1 MNILSQIWFK
11 VQTTLFP
18 FIEDVFGGVS
28 EKEKELVGILE
39 LARIEEFVPKGIR
52 GFQGRPL
59 EDRRSLARAFIAKA
73 VYDIKTTSALIERL
87 KASKNLRAI
96 CGWEKACE
104 VPSESTFSRAFE
116 EFAETGLAE
125 RAHRSLIEKHARDR
139 LVGHISRDATD
150 IEGREKV
157 CKREEKAGIP
167 AAPVRKRGRPKKG
180 ESRQPKEPS
189 RLEKQVWMSVEEIL
203 SDLPKCC
210 DVGTKKKNGKTYH
223 WKGYKLHLDW
233 ADGEIPVSAILTSA
247 SVHDSQAAI
256 LLAKMTAQ
264 RVTNLYDLMD
274 AAYDAE
280 TIRLFSESLGHV
292 PIIDRNQRKGE
303 KIEMTPAEKRRY
315 DERSTAERGNSL
327 LKEKFGARNVRVKGY
342 VKVFAHLMFGIVAL
356 TADRLFNLLL

>member
-18 FIEDVFGGVS
+18 FIEDVFGSVS
-28 EKEKELVGILE
+28 EKEKELIGILE
-39 LARIEEFVPKGIR
+39 LARIEEFVPMEIG

-73 VYDIKTTSALIERL
+73 VYDIKTTSGLIERL
-87 KASKNLRAI
+87 KASRNLRAI
-96 CGWEKACE
+96 CGWEKASE

-116 EFAETGLAE
+116 EFAERRLAE
-125 RAHRSLIEKHARDR
+125 KAHRSLIEKHARDR

-150 IEGREKV
+150 IEGRERA
-157 CKREEKAGIP
+157 CKREEKTEAP
-167 AAPVRKRGRPKKG
+167 APVRKKGRPKKG

-189 RLEKQVWMSVEEIL
+189 RLEKQIGMSVEEIL

-233 ADGEIPVSAILTSA
+233 ADGEIPISAILTSA

-256 LLAKMTAQ
+256 PLAKMTVE

-280 TIRLFSESLGHV
+280 TILSFSESLGHV
-292 PIIDRNQRKGE
+292 PIVDRNRRKGE
-303 KIEMTPAEKRRY
+303 KTEMEPATKRRY

-342 VKVFAHLMFGIVAL
+342 TKVFAHLMFGIVAL

>member
-28 EKEKELVGILE
+28 EKEKELIGILE
-39 LARIEEFVPKGIR
+39 LARIEEFVPMEIG

-73 VYDIKTTSALIERL
+73 VYDIKTTSGLIERL

-96 CGWEKACE
+96 CGWEKASE
-104 VPSESTFSRAFE
+104 VPSEATFSRAFG
-116 EFAETGLAE
+116 EFAEERLAE
-125 RAHRSLIEKHARDR
+125 AAHCSLIEKHARDR

-150 IEGREKV
+150 VEGRERV
-157 CKREEKAGIP
+157 CKREEKRP
-167 AAPVRKRGRPKKG
+167 NPAPVRKRGRPRNG

-189 RLEKQVWMSVEEIL
+189 RLEKQIGMSVEEIL
-203 SDLPKCC
+203 SDLPRCC

-223 WKGYKLHLDW
+223 WRGYKLHLDW

-256 LLAKMTAQ
+256 PLAKMTAQ

-280 TIRLFSESLGHV
+280 TILSFSKSLGHV
-292 PIIDRNQRKGE
+292 PIVDRNRRSGE
-303 KIEMTPAEKRRY
+303 KVEMEPARKRRY

-327 LKEKFGARNVRVKGY
+327 LKEKFGGRNVRVKGY
-342 VKVFAHLMFGIVAL
+342 TKVFAHLMFGIVAL

>member
-1 MNILSQIWFK
+1 M
-11 VQTTLFP
+11 QTTLFP

-39 LARIEEFVPKGIR
+39 LARIEEFVASR
-52 GFQGRPL
+52 VSGFQGRPL
-59 EDRRSLARAFIAKA
+59 EDRRSLARAFIAKS

-96 CGWEKACE
+96 CGWEKASE

-125 RAHRSLIEKHARDR
+125 KAHRALIEKHSRDR

-157 CKREEKAGIP
+157 SKREEKTETP
-167 AAPVRKRGRPKKG
+167 APVRKKGRPKKG
-180 ESRQPKEPS
+180 ENRQPKEPS
-189 RLEKQVWMSVEEIL
+189 RLEKQIGMSVEEIL
-203 SDLPKCC
+203 SDLSKCC

-233 ADGEIPVSAILTSA
+233 ADGEIPISAILTSA

-256 LLAKMTAQ
+256 PLAKMTAE
-264 RVTNLYDLMD
+264 RVINLYDLMD

-280 TIRLFSESLGHV
+280 TILSFSKSLGHV
-292 PIIDRNQRKGE
+292 PIVDGNRRKGE
-303 KIEMTPAEKRRY
+303 KIEMEPARKRRY

-342 VKVFAHLMFGIVAL
+342 AKVFAHLMFGIVAL
-356 TADRLFNLLL
+356 TADRLLNLLL

>member
-11 VQTTLFP
+11 MQTTLFP

-39 LARIEEFVPKGIR
+39 LARIEEFVPMKIG
-52 GFQGRPL
+52 GLQGRPL
-59 EDRRSLARAFIAKA
+59 EDRRALARAFIAKA

-96 CGWEKACE
+96 CGWEKACD

-116 EFAETGLAE
+116 EFAETGLAQKT
-125 RAHRSLIEKHARDR
+125 HLSLIEKHEKCR

-150 IEGREKV
+150 IEGREKAS
-157 CKREEKAGIP
+157 KREEKTEVP
-167 AAPVRKRGRPKKG
+167 APARKRGRPKKG
-180 ESRQPKEPS
+180 ESRQSKEPS
-189 RLEKQVWMSVEEIL
+189 RLEKQTEMSVEEIL
-203 SDLPKCC
+203 AGLPRNC
-210 DVGTKKKNGKTYH
+210 DFGTKKKNGKPYH
-223 WKGYKLHLDW
+223 WKGYKFHLDW

-256 LLAKMTAQ
+256 PLAKMTAE

-280 TIRLFSESLGHV
+280 TILSFSESLGHV
-292 PIIDRNQRKGE
+292 PIVDRNRRKGE
-303 KIEMTPAEKRRY
+303 KTEMDPARKRRY

-342 VKVFAHLMFGIVAL
+342 AKVFAHLMFGIVAL
-356 TADRLFNLLL
+356 TADRLLNLLM

>member
-1 MNILSQIWFK
+1 MKILSQIWFK
-11 VQTTLFP
+11 VQTALFP
-18 FIEDVFGGVS
+18 FIEDVFGSVS
-28 EKEKELVGILE
+28 EKEKELIGILE
-39 LARIEEFVPKGIR
+39 LARIEELVAVGVR
-52 GFQGRPL
+52 GYQGRPL
-59 EDRRSLARAFIAKA
+59 EDRRALARAFIVKA
-73 VYDIKTTSALIERL
+73 VYDIKTTSGLIERL
-87 KASKNLRAI
+87 KGSRNLRAI

-116 EFAETGLAE
+116 EFAETGLAQK
-125 RAHRSLIEKHARDR
+125 AHRSLIEKHERDR

-157 CKREEKAGIP
+157 LKRAEKTVIP
-167 AAPVRKRGRPKKG
+167 VPVRKKGRPKKG
-180 ESRQPKEPS
+180 EIRQPKEPS
-189 RLEKQVWMSVEEIL
+189 RLEKQIGMSVEEIL

-223 WKGYKLHLDW
+223 WRGYKLHLDW

-256 LLAKMTAQ
+256 PLAKMTAE

-280 TIRLFSESLGHV
+280 AILSFSESLGHV
-292 PIIDRNQRKGE
+292 PIVDRNRRKGE
-303 KIEMTPAEKRRY
+303 KTEMEPAVKRRY

-342 VKVFAHLMFGIVAL
+342 TKVFAHLMFGIVAL